1 MQIMDSMKDPQ
12 LLRAMGLGDKLL
24 GSIIVMILGLVIC
37 MVVLSI
43 IMLII
48 KLLRV
53 AGGREKST
61 AAGHGSASSQNTG
74 GPPSQTE

>member
-61 AAGHGSASSQNTG
+61 AGARVCFFSEHGRPALTI
-74 GPPSQTE
+74 